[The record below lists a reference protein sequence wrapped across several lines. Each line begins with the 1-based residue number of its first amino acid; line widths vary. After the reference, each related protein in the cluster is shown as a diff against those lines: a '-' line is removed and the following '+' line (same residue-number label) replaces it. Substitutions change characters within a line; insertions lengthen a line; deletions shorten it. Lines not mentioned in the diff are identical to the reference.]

1 MGKLIGLK
9 GINDLSNRDFE
20 IWANEQKKLG
30 KITSSTS
37 FDQMDRLY
45 RNQQFIQKYGLDT
58 FKSMDVK
65 QRDQLFQD
73 DTVQE
78 ALTARYGKDP
88 IFERL
93 NTLTTEGKL
102 KLLDQEWKT
111 PTEINQSTEN
121 SINQF
126 KKDKK
131 KSSGFSAYFDPGMTE
146 GNQEEIIS
154 GMKEAG
160 AYQKQASESA
170 LKAIESEDNLKK
182 ESLTAAISD
191 NYFANLQ
198 QALNKGET
206 DENKINELFNKI

>member
-1 MGKLIGLK
+1 MGKLVGLK

-102 KLLDQEWKT
+102 QLLNSDWQT
-111 PTEINQSTEN
+111 PTEIEEST
-121 SINQF
+121 
-126 KKDKK
+126 
-131 KSSGFSAYFDPGMTE
+131 KSS
-146 GNQEEIIS
+146 
-154 GMKEAG
+154 
-160 AYQKQASESA
+160 
-170 LKAIESEDNLKK
+170 
-182 ESLTAAISD
+182 
-191 NYFANLQ
+191 
-198 QALNKGET
+198 LN
-206 DENKINELFNKI
+206 N